1 MTNFIKKLKQVAAG
15 RTKGKWHWWSDSI
28 CGYEPYTD
36 GSKGPGSRI
45 EIIKTDSRVYPPED
59 NDADFII
66 TAANCFDELVACAE
80 TLALYA
86 RSPNDGRTRTETVP
100 MIDFEDASGP
110 ARRALTALR
119 QKVEGGGG

>member
-1 MTNFIKKLKQVAAG
+1 MSWLTKLTQVAAG

-66 TAANCFDELVACAE
+66 TAANCFDELVAVAE
-80 TLALYA
+80 AAKNFVEHKEIHWEQNCYSCRQTDIL
-86 RSPNDGRTRTETVP
+86 
-100 MIDFEDASGP
+100 EDAL
-110 ARRALTALR
+110 AVLKE
-119 QKVEGGGG
+119 KVEGEGI